1 MIFQDPMTSLNPYLT
16 IEAQMVAAIRAHER
30 VSVKAARARCLEM
43 LNAVA
48 IPEPRARLKR
58 YPHELSGGMRQRV
71 MIATSLLLEPEV
83 LVADEPTTALDVTV
97 QAQILELLK
106 ELKRRFNTAIVII
119 THDLGVVAGLADRV
133 LVMHGGELKEQGDG
147 PRRVLSAAARVHAH
161 AARRPCRGSTARRR
175 STSLPSQTDAPLI
188 DVGNGSRAFPGAG
201 RRVGSA
207 SASCCGPST
216 ASISS
221 SRPARRSA
229 SSASPAAASR
239 RSRARS

>member
-16 IEAQMVAAIRAHER
+16 IEKQMIAAMRAHER
-30 VSVKAARARCLEM
+30 VSVKAARARCIEM

-48 IPEPRARLKR
+48 IPEPARRLKR

-133 LVMHGGELKEQGDG
+133 LVMHGGELKEQGDVA
-147 PRRVLSAAARVHAH
+147 RRVLSAAARVHAH
-161 AARRPCRGSTARRR
+161 AARSRAAARQRAAGHVAAVADGRAADRRRNGSRPFPGARRR
-175 STSLPSQTDAPLI
+175 A
-188 DVGNGSRAFPGAG
+188 
-201 RRVGSA
+201 GSA
-207 SASCCGPST
+207 RASCCAPST
-216 ASISS
+216 ASISR

-239 RSRARS
+239 RSRARF